1 MKNVEKL
8 WEDLQETKGG
18 TMDIGRL
25 LKQKNPEQKA
35 GPIQMAEEI
44 GNQAM
49 LRRTGIPEG
58 LKARVEERSGVS
70 LDSVRVHYNSP
81 APAAVQAYAYTQGN
95 QIYLGPGQEKHL
107 GHELGHVVQQMQGRV
122 RPTGSVNGLPLN
134 DDVSL
139 EREADTYR

>member
-1 MKNVEKL
+1 
-8 WEDLQETKGG
+8 
-18 TMDIGRL
+18 MDIGRL
-25 LKQKNPEQKA
+25 MQQKDPEQKS
-35 GPIQMAEEI
+35 GIRRGVPVQMAEGI

-49 LRRTGIPEG
+49 LRQTGIPQG
-58 LKARVEERSGVS
+58 LKARVEERSGIS

-95 QIYLGPGQEKHL
+95 QVYLGPGQEKHL

-134 DDVSL
+134 DDASL
-139 EREADTYR
+139 EREADTYG